1 MGRLVVDFTGLEIE
15 AAGAL
20 ICVLV
25 FLFLYQQ
32 SRMVFFGL
40 WACAWLVR
48 LAASLVGYQLIQWQ
62 NWGSLAAYAVAGYT
76 FAIVLIAAAT
86 RAAIAGSVP
95 GRKRW
100 PTPLRLVSLLPP
112 VVAVLLSS
120 GWPSRLEA
128 YHTAQGL
135 LLSLVY
141 FYNFLM
147 LRAHRG
153 IGASVFR
160 VSLLLLAA
168 VPVWERA
175 LDHATYYE
183 AALGCVLALGAM
195 AMWGESQVHRIRD
208 LLTELDHVRREIS
221 HRIDLDRLTGLF
233 NQSALAARIE
243 ACLIF
248 EGVVAVCDMDNF
260 KEINDR
266 YGHLIGDEILRHIGH
281 LLQSSIRQEDE
292 AFRWGGDEFV
302 VLFHHQP
309 RGVAGGRMA
318 EIEARLREFQVR
330 GFGVLPISFSWG
342 TADGGGRPLREAL
355 DEADRLMYQRK
366 RSRAT
371 SQRATWP

>member
-15 AAGAL
+15 AAAAL
-20 ICVLV
+20 VCVLV

-48 LAASLVGYQLIQWQ
+48 AAASLVGYQLIRWQ
-62 NWGSLAAYAVAGYT
+62 NWGWLAAYAVAGYT
-76 FAIVLIAAAT
+76 LAIALIAAAT
-86 RAAIAGSVP
+86 RSAKAGW

-100 PTPLRLVSLLPP
+100 PTGLRLVSLLPIA
-112 VVAVLLSS
+112 AVLLAS

-128 YHTAQGL
+128 YHFAQGL

-147 LRAHRG
+147 LRTNSG

-160 VSLLLLAA
+160 VSLLMLAA
-168 VPVWERA
+168 TPVWEGT
-175 LDHATYYE
+175 LDHTASYD

-208 LLTELDHVRREIS
+208 LVTELDHVRREIS
-221 HRIDLDRLTGLF
+221 NRIDLDRLTGLF

-248 EGVVAVCDMDNF
+248 DGVVAVCDVDHF
-260 KEINDR
+260 KEVNDR
-266 YGHLIGDEILRHIGH
+266 YGHLIGDEILRHVGH

-302 VLFHHQP
+302 VLFHQQP

-318 EIEARLREFQVR
+318 EIEARLRDFQVR

-342 TADGGGRPLREAL
+342 TADGRGRPLRDAL
-355 DEADRLMYQRK
+355 DEADRLMYERK

-371 SQRATWP
+371 GQQAAWP

>member
-1 MGRLVVDFTGLEIE
+1 MGRLVVNFTGLEIE
-15 AAGAL
+15 ASAAL
-20 ICVLV
+20 VCVLV

-48 LAASLVGYQLIQWQ
+48 VAASLVGYQLIRWQ
-62 NWGSLAAYAVAGYT
+62 NWGWLAAYAIAGYT

-86 RAAIAGSVP
+86 CSATAGS
-95 GRKRW
+95 GRKHW
-100 PTPLRLVSLLPP
+100 PTALRLVSLLPP
-112 VVAVLLSS
+112 VAAVLLSS

-128 YHTAQGL
+128 YHFAQGL

-147 LRAHRG
+147 LRTNSG
-153 IGASVFR
+153 IGANVFR

-168 VPVWERA
+168 TPLWEGA
-175 LDHATYYE
+175 LDHAAWYE
-183 AALGCVLALGAM
+183 AALGCVLAMGAM

-208 LLTELDHVRREIS
+208 LVTELDHVRREIS
-221 HRIDLDRLTGLF
+221 NRIDLDRLTGLF

-248 EGVVAVCDMDNF
+248 DGVVAVCDVDHF
-260 KEINDR
+260 KEVNDR
-266 YGHLIGDEILRHIGH
+266 YGHLIGDEILRHVGH

-302 VLFHHQP
+302 VLFHQQP
-309 RGVAGGRMA
+309 RGVAGGRMT
-318 EIEARLREFQVR
+318 EIEARLRDFQVR

-342 TADGGGRPLREAL
+342 TADGRGRPLRDAL

-366 RSRAT
+366 RSRAMG
-371 SQRATWP
+371 QQAAWP